1 MRCLHNKFTQQ
12 GASSIRLV
20 FVMALAIALLGTM
33 PSAFQSS
40 PALAQS
46 QDCIPSFHRL
56 LLNGQQVDSANT
68 QLSEFVDATPVGDT
82 QRTKRIDQVV
92 QQEGFASIP
101 LAPRLANG
109 NRRAKLRSEGTIYQQ
124 YFYFFNFAES
134 TVWRVRNRSSAAKT
148 VTLRSKESYF
158 DWWSFRWVE
167 RFSSFSKT
175 VEVPAYSDGFVLS
188 PIVSRFSSHVLFE
201 GGQQLAS
208 KKASR
213 RTYRDGRTIEIGDT
227 SPLFEVLRQN
237 GEVVLPLTDPASG
250 ISLEGVGIFSDEPQ
264 RSVWK
269 ITNGTTQAQELTLAA
284 NDSDFAQTVSVPA
297 NSVAYLV
304 SDEDGCLD
312 NVSEVAEAL
321 WVAESEGL
329 LKVLTESGDIAFE
342 LAIPETINAL
352 SVSPID
358 RTIWVLTNDERLEG
372 FDANGQSIADNSFT
386 FATPIERMV
395 VGRNHAWLVSNNTLQ
410 IAQRN
415 DPSQDLVNVD
425 FPEPIQDLIY
435 DSLRDQVWVVLAN
448 SAVSFDSSGAQQSE
462 ISTQTASIEAA
473 AYDKRLDNIWLVVN
487 DATNNTIRRYKNNG
501 ELALEFD
508 AGSTTSWSKASP
520 DSNGGLWLANDLEI
534 SHVNQRA
541 EVEFTLP
548 AFSDSVDGTVIV
560 DIAAGSKDGS
570 LWAASQTTLRQY
582 DLAGT
587 LLKTLT
593 PDLGDGIIRNLN
605 HIDLETELP
614 ATLPSITITSPEDGA
629 NLVETPSIGLS
640 ISPSIDTADLL
651 SIVFTDNGSPIASSC
666 EQTTAPELN
675 CSIDAL
681 SEGEHQVSVIVNAID
696 GTASEAAL
704 VSFNIDSIAPVISI
718 DSPIDGITVSEPQ
731 ITISGSI
738 SEPSIVT
745 VRDVE
750 VVLDSSNRFST
761 EITLEEGFNNIFVS
775 AVDAAGNDEIRAV
788 MIIYNANLPPEI
800 TSQAVVTAKAE
811 NNYFYNVEASD
822 PNNDELLYS
831 LGSAPAGMTIDSA
844 TGEINW
850 LPVLEG
856 QENVVVSVTDQR
868 GGVDQQS
875 FTIVVAPANLP
886 PLISSTPG
894 TQTAVDSNYVYNV
907 VATDPDGDTLRYRL
921 LDAPTGL
928 RIDSESG
935 QITWQPYNA
944 GTSRVL
950 LEVSDPRGLTATQE
964 YQIVVSFTDGR
975 QPPVLAPI
983 GDIVAPL
990 GQTTKRLI
998 QANDPEGQPI
1008 IYRISPLPLPE
1019 GMSFHERTGEFEYR
1033 PIEADVGA
1041 RTFTFSALDGRF
1053 AGTESIQVTVP
1064 APTGVTSLRGRTVL
1078 PDGTPLPGIRFEMEG
1093 QESISDA
1100 NGDFLINNIP
1110 GESGRKRFIVDG
1122 SGADPSLGTFAT
1134 IPEQF
1139 NIVAGTENHLFAPV
1153 YLEPLDTASADPVDP
1168 FQETT
1173 ITSADVIIDG
1183 VNYGPITMTID
1194 PRTANVE
1201 ANGGEL
1207 YDDLIT
1213 ISRIPDVEFGPAP
1226 MPDDLD
1232 LSVYISV
1239 QPFGVNYTTP
1249 ARVSF
1254 PNVESFPPGTVVDIF
1269 GLNHDTGAFEK
1280 TGEAEVSADGRT
1292 VDSIGGA
1299 VFNNSWHGFVPRP
1312 PAPEPENDDC
1322 DCEGDKPANSSFGAK
1337 TGNFKDYYETPSY
1350 YSVGQSRNVRLVY
1363 NSKWASPN
1371 PILNFDTSA
1380 GLPPPVSMSQSL
1392 TIAGIETPETFLRPD
1407 SFGSIIGGAVAKNAV
1422 MFDASQFTSGVYPY
1436 SFTISCQFP
1445 TSRRAGSADGQTV
1458 IINESNSPYGA
1469 GWTVSDLRRLH
1480 VSADRQFVAMD
1491 LANGNFWR
1499 FTRNTDGTYE
1509 APAAHFSE
1517 LFENAD
1523 STFRLVT
1530 KSGTQ
1535 YNFDLQGL
1543 LTSVSDRNNNET
1555 SYTYDNQQRLTIITD
1570 PVGLQTRF
1578 TYLGEKLQRI
1588 TDPSGRFVEFEHDS
1602 EGNLV
1607 KIKDPD
1613 NTEINY
1619 EYQTDTHLRTQK
1631 VGKRGFKSTVS
1642 YDQFGR
1648 YQSVVLPDGSTRA
1661 GRNQDTQSLPDLR
1674 ENSGTEDD
1682 LAPPPPNTDDIQSGY
1697 TDANGNA
1704 KSYQYDNDGF
1714 LMNTTDAVGRTTEI
1728 ERDADKNPMVTTR
1741 PNGSIVRYTYDERGN
1756 MLTSLE
1762 EFNGALTTYSYD
1774 EFSLVTSVVD
1784 ALNRRTEMTRDLRGN
1799 LIRTEN
1805 AEGHISSMQ
1814 YNARGQVTR
1823 MEDPNGL
1830 VTEYEYDLN
1839 FLLTRKRETPPT
1851 GNVRNT
1857 VVQYNEIGLPIHV
1870 ATPDGIIQVFEY
1882 DLLNRVIR
1890 TQNQLGEAQTT
1901 KYDENGNITESRAL
1915 NIDGTIATQETLEY
1929 DERDRLISTSRP
1941 HLDGDFS
1948 VTRQEYDNNSNVVRI
1963 TDPDGKISRYFYD
1976 GENRTI
1982 QMIQPDGGIVS
1993 YEYDSRNQ
2001 LSKVI
2006 AANGAI
2012 TSYEYDVLARKVA
2025 EISPDRGRWEWE
2037 YNIVD
2042 ILTQQT
2048 DERGISTTYLYDLID
2063 RPISKTFP
2071 TVSEGVTYSYD
2082 NCAAGIGRLCAKTD
2096 EGGEYTYSYDFFGN
2110 LLELTRLELGVTYT
2124 KGYVYNQGDQL
2135 VQSTYP
2141 TGRVVTFSRD
2151 GVQRINGI
2159 SSEGVSIV
2167 NKINYRGDSNMVNR
2181 QWQNGITEDRSYDQQ
2196 GRLTEIS
2203 LGSLGV
2209 RNYRYDASSNILSI
2223 NSPFHLGVY
2232 RYDQNDRLRN
2242 EEINSNVTNDFAYD
2256 FNGNRLRKIVNGGQS
2271 SEVYRYE
2278 KNSNKLLNV
2287 DSVIANGM
2295 SIVANDNR
2303 EFIHNDADRIRSI
2316 VVDGKVVGRYF
2327 YNDLGLRSRK
2337 EVFDADGD
2345 VNITIYHYNKYG
2357 GLIAETSAAGLV
2369 QKEYIWHGREPL
2381 AQIDFGNISYL
2392 HSDHLYTP
2400 RIGTN
2405 QFQDIVWQWESD
2417 GFGYGAPQ
2425 IAMVEIN
2432 LRLPGQYV
2440 DQESGLYYNWNRY
2453 YDPGLGRYVTSDP
2466 IGLDGGNNTYAY
2478 GFLDPIGSFDLDGL
2492 ESIRDREKERGQ
2504 DRIDRGRARDAER
2517 RQKDKT
2523 AEKAAVSNPKA
2534 ARGRAGDIGGLVFD
2548 GLCKMAKQ
2556 TGGSLNRALAKK
2568 NAFLSEVKDCSKPCY
2583 EISRGVQ
2590 RIGDGMCPGAWYFF
2604 AGSCARN
2611 SRGKVVGVGGST
2623 VDLPRTSR
2631 DRFSWGKVNPRGQCC
2646 SDG

>member
-1 MRCLHNKFTQQ
+1 MRCLHNRFTQQ
-12 GASSIRLV
+12 GASSTRLI
-20 FVMALAIALLGTM
+20 FVMALAIALIGTM
-33 PSAFQSS
+33 SSAFRSS

-46 QDCIPSFHRL
+46 QDCVPSFHRL
-56 LLNGQQVDSANT
+56 LLNGQQVDSASSE
-68 QLSEFVDATPVGDT
+68 LSEFIDATPVGDT
-82 QRTKRIDQVV
+82 QSTERIDQVV
-92 QQEGFASIP
+92 KQEGFASIP
-101 LAPRLANG
+101 LASGLANG
-109 NRRAKLRSEGTIYQQ
+109 NRRAELSSAGTIYQQ
-124 YFYFFNFAES
+124 FFYFFTFADS
-134 TVWRVRNRSSAAKT
+134 TVWRVRNRSSVAKT
-148 VTLRSKESYF
+148 LTLRSKESYF

-167 RFSSFSKT
+167 RFGSFSET

-188 PIVSRFSSHVLFE
+188 PIVSSFSSHVLFE
-201 GGQQLAS
+201 NGQQLAS
-208 KKASR
+208 KRASR
-213 RTYRDGRTIEIGDT
+213 RTYRDTRIIEIGDT

-237 GEVVLPLTDPASG
+237 GELVLPLTEPASG
-250 ISLEGVGIFSDEPQ
+250 ISLEGVGVFSDEPQ
-264 RSVWK
+264 RTVWK
-269 ITNGTTQAQELTLAA
+269 ITNGTTQAQDLTLAA
-284 NDSDFAQTVSVPA
+284 NDSDFAQTISVPA

-312 NVSEVAEAL
+312 NVSEVTEAL

-342 LAIPETINAL
+342 LAIPEAINAL

-358 RTIWVLTNDERLEG
+358 RTIWVLTNNERLEG
-372 FDANGQSIADNSFT
+372 FDANGQSIADNNFT
-386 FATPIERMV
+386 FATPVERMV
-395 VGRNHAWLVSNNTLQ
+395 VGSNHAWLVSNNTLQ

-415 DPSQDLVNVD
+415 DPSQALVNIE
-425 FPEPIQDLIY
+425 FSEPIQDLIY
-435 DSLRDQVWVVLAN
+435 DSLRNQVWVVLEN
-448 SAVSFDSSGAQQSE
+448 SAVSLDSSGIQRSE
-462 ISTQTASIEAA
+462 INAQTASIEAA
-473 AYDKRLDNIWLVVN
+473 AYDKRLDNIWLVVS
-487 DATNNTIRRYKNNG
+487 DANNSTIRRYKNSG
-501 ELALEFD
+501 ELVLEFD

-570 LWAASQTTLRQY
+570 LWAASQTILRQY

-614 ATLPSITITSPEDGA
+614 ATLPTITITSPEDGA
-629 NLVETPSIGLS
+629 NLVETPSIDLS

-675 CSIDAL
+675 CSIDDL
-681 SEGEHQVSVIVNAID
+681 SEGEHQVSVTVNAID

-704 VSFNIDSIAPVISI
+704 VSFNIDSISPVISI
-718 DSPIDGITVSEPQ
+718 DSTIDGTTVSEPQ
-731 ITISGSI
+731 ITITGSI
-738 SEPSIVT
+738 SEPSIVR
-745 VRDVE
+745 VRDLE
-750 VVLDSSNRFST
+750 VTLDSSSRFST

-775 AVDAAGNDEIRAV
+775 AVDAAGNDEIKAV
-788 MIIYNANLPPEI
+788 MVIFNANLPPEI

-831 LGSAPAGMTIDSA
+831 LSTSPAGMTIDSA

-850 LPVLEG
+850 LPALEG
-856 QENVVVSVTDQR
+856 QENVVVSVSDQR
-868 GGVDQQS
+868 GGTVEQS

-886 PLISSTPG
+886 PSITSTPG
-894 TQTAVDSNYVYNV
+894 TQTAVDSNYIYNV

-928 RIDSESG
+928 RIDSDSG

-1033 PIEADVGA
+1033 PIEADIGA

-1053 AGTESIQVTVP
+1053 AGTESVQVTVP
-1064 APTGVTSLRGRTVL
+1064 APTGITSLRGRNIL

-1201 ANGGEL
+1201 ANAGEL
-1207 YDDLIT
+1207 YDGLIT

-1254 PNVESFPPGTVVDIF
+1254 PNVESFPPGTIVDIF

-1422 MFDASQFTSGVYPY
+1422 MFDASQFASGVYPY

-1469 GWTVSDLRRLH
+1469 GWTVADLRRLH

-1491 LANGNFWR
+1491 LANGHFWR

-1555 SYTYDNQQRLTIITD
+1555 SYTYDGQQRLTIITD

-1619 EYQTDTHLRTQK
+1619 EYQADTHLRTQK
-1631 VGKRGFKSTVS
+1631 TGKRGFKSTVS

-1682 LAPPPPNTDDIQSGY
+1682 LAPPPPNTDEIGSGY

-1728 ERDADKNPMVTTR
+1728 ERDADKNPMVTKR
-1741 PNGSIVRYTYDERGN
+1741 PNGSVVRNTYDESGN
-1756 MLTSLE
+1756 VLTSLE
-1762 EFNGALTTYSYD
+1762 EFNGALTTYTYD
-1774 EFSLVTSVVD
+1774 QFSLVTSVVD
-1784 ALNRRTEMTRDLRGN
+1784 ALNRRTEMDRDAQGN
-1799 LIRTEN
+1799 VTRTEN
-1805 AEGHISSMQ
+1805 AEGHVSTMQ
-1814 YNARGQVTR
+1814 YNTRGQVTR
-1823 MEDPNGL
+1823 IVDPNGL
-1830 VTEYEYDLN
+1830 VTEYEYDAN
-1839 FLLTRKRETPPT
+1839 FLVVRKTETPPF
-1851 GNVRNT
+1851 GNVRIT
-1857 VVQYNEIGLPIHV
+1857 QTEYNNIGLPV
-1870 ATPDGIIQVFEY
+1870 SVTTPDGITQSFEY
-1882 DLLNRVIR
+1882 DELNRPTRV
-1890 TQNQLGEAQTT
+1890 QNQLGEAQTT
-1901 KYDENGNITESRAL
+1901 EYDEYGNVIGSRVL
-1915 NIDGTIATQETLEY
+1915 NIDGTVATQETREY
-1929 DERDRLISTSRP
+1929 DERDRLLATTRP
-1941 HLDGDFS
+1941 HENGKFS
-1948 VTRQEYDNNSNVVRI
+1948 IIRQEYDANSNVTRI
-1963 TDPDGKISRYFYD
+1963 TDPDGKVTRYFYD

-1982 QMIQPDGGIVS
+1982 QMIQPDGGIVF
-1993 YEYDSRNQ
+1993 YKYDTRDQ
-2001 LSKVI
+2001 LTKVTT
-2006 AANGAI
+2006 ANGAT
-2012 TSYEYDVLARKVA
+2012 TSYEYDVLTRKLA
-2025 EISPDRGRWEWE
+2025 ENSPDRGRWEWE
-2037 YNIVD
+2037 YNVVD
-2042 ILTQQT
+2042 RVTRQT
-2048 DERGISTTYLYDLID
+2048 DERGITTEFVYDLLD
-2063 RPISKTFP
+2063 RPITKSFP
-2071 TVSEGVTYSYD
+2071 TDSENVTYTYD
-2082 NCAAGIGRLCAKTD
+2082 NCSAGVGRLCGRVD
-2096 EGGEYTYSYDFFGN
+2096 EGGNHTYSYDFFGN
-2110 LLELTRLELGVTYT
+2110 VLEIDRVELGVSYT
-2124 KGYVYNQGDQL
+2124 ESYIYDKGDNPIQC
-2135 VQSTYP
+2135 TYP
-2141 TGRVVTFSRD
+2141 TGRVVDFSRD
-2151 GVQRINGI
+2151 DIRRVNGI
-2159 SSEGVSIV
+2159 SSNGVPIIQQMS
-2167 NKINYRGDSNMVNR
+2167 YRGDSQMIAR
-2181 QWQNGITEDRSYDQQ
+2181 RWQNGINETRVYDQQ
-2196 GRLTEIS
+2196 ARLTQIA
-2203 LGSLGV
+2203 LGSFGN
-2209 RNYRYDASSNILSI
+2209 RDYRYDASSNIINI
-2223 NSPFHLGVY
+2223 NSPFHAGNY
-2232 RYDQNDRLRN
+2232 DYDQNDRLT
-2242 EEINSNVTNDFAYD
+2242 EEQINTDTQNSFSYD
-2256 FNGNRLRKIVNGGQS
+2256 FNGNRLRKLINSGESTENYLYQQS
-2271 SEVYRYE
+2271 
-2278 KNSNKLLNV
+2278 SNKLLNTDLV
-2287 DSVIANGM
+2287 GPDGSAPEV
-2295 SIVANDNR
+2295 SNR
-2303 EFIHNDADRIRSI
+2303 EFTHNDADRIRSI
-2316 VVDGKVVGRYF
+2316 TIDSRIAGTYF

-2337 EVFDADGD
+2337 EVPQPDGS
-2345 VNITIYHYNKYG
+2345 VVTTVYHYNMYG
-2357 GLIAETSAAGLV
+2357 GIIAETNATGQT
-2369 QKEYIWHGREPL
+2369 QKEYVWNGMEPV
-2381 AQIDFGNISYL
+2381 AQIGGSDLNYL

-2400 RIGTN
+2400 RLGTDE
-2405 QFQDIVWQWESD
+2405 FQSTVWQWESD
-2417 GFGYGAPQ
+2417 AFGNSVPQ
-2425 IAMVEIN
+2425 VESALVN
-2432 LRLPGQYV
+2432 LRFPGQYF
-2440 DQESGLYYNWNRY
+2440 DSESGLFYNWNRY
-2453 YDPGLGRYVTSDP
+2453 YDSDLGRYVTSDP
-2466 IGLDGGNNTYAY
+2466 IGLEGGLNTYGYVGGNSLK
-2478 GFLDPIGSFDLDGL
+2478 FLDFTGLKKYCVPWISHKTPWQEKWRGNPTQEQALGHSFANVGITCTWSRYVTLHL
-2492 ESIRDREKERGQ
+2492 
-2504 DRIDRGRARDAER
+2504 ER
-2517 RQKDKT
+2517 RVRETQ
-2523 AEKAAVSNPKA
+2523 
-2534 ARGRAGDIGGLVFD
+2534 L
-2548 GLCKMAKQ
+2548 
-2556 TGGSLNRALAKK
+2556 
-2568 NAFLSEVKDCSKPCY
+2568 CY
-2583 EISRGVQ
+2583 ENVECQTLPNITIEYGESKRERKIDSELETAYSSINSYVKNGVSWRECRSPWNRHIKAEGPAANQ
-2590 RIGDGMCPGAWYFF
+2590 SQPTDF
-2604 AGSCARN
+2604 N
-2611 SRGKVVGVGGST
+2611 
-2623 VDLPRTSR
+2623 DLPRR
-2631 DRFSWGKVNPRGQCC
+2631 R
-2646 SDG
+2646 